1 MELLTLFLIFGIS
14 GILIGMLRSGKK
26 TGSSS
31 TRTPIST
38 KKLASRV
45 EGKWRTL
52 FSTTNQTRDSFQA
65 WATGTGASLFP
76 DEFTVWLVR
85 MPESEADTFSSK
97 LSDYAQGLDF
107 RLRDLMDGS
116 LDRDPM
122 LRQVFVEAIVVYS
135 QAYRKAKKAR
145 QQAEGSRNTTS
156 NSGNRSQEKKTDH
169 QLSGSTS
176 EASTPVSAS

>member
-52 FSTTNQTRDSFQA
+52 FSPSSQGRDSFQA
-65 WATGTGASLFP
+65 WATGTGANLFP

-85 MPESEADTFSSK
+85 LPEPEADGFSLR
-97 LSDYAQGLDF
+97 LSDYAQGLGF
-107 RLRDLMDGS
+107 RLKDLMDGS

-135 QAYRKAKKAR
+135 QAYRKAKQAR
-145 QQAEGSRNTTS
+145 QQAEGSRNPAS
-156 NSGNRSQEKKTDH
+156 NSGNRSQENKTDH
-169 QLSGSTS
+169 QGSGTGS
-176 EASTPVSAS
+176 EASTPVSAA